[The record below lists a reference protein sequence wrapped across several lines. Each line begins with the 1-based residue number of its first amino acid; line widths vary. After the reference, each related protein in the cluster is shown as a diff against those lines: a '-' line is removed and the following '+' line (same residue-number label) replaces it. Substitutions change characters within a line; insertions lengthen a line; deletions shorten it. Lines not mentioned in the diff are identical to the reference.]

1 MVAGTMARGP
11 LAWDEE
17 MARVVRL
24 ACALTTVLMGVWT
37 GTQWVAARLN
47 DGPELGAPWFLVN
60 EMKVYP
66 PWQLF
71 AWWAAFGAQAP
82 RAFDVG
88 GMIAASGGVAAAL
101 VEIGRAP
108 SELQSLMRISYAVFC
123 LKKKTKNDRQ

>member
-1 MVAGTMARGP
+1 MDGGGAGTWQGDRGAGRGSPCASVGIAGMVAGTMARGP
-11 LAWDEE
+11 LALDEE

-71 AWWAAFGAQAP
+71 AWWV
-82 RAFDVG
+82 R
-88 GMIAASGGVAAAL
+88 S
-101 VEIGRAP
+101 EEHT
-108 SELQSLMRISYAVFC
+108 SELQSLMRLSYAV
-123 LKKKTKNDRQ
+123 